1 MKCYKQGENRS
12 NIEHFKKT
20 INFKIFFKMT
30 IEGKFKQKL
39 QKVIFSQ
46 TDH

>member
-20 INFKIFFKMT
+20 INFSPEIFFKMT

-39 QKVIFSQ
+39 QKVIF
-46 TDH
+46 